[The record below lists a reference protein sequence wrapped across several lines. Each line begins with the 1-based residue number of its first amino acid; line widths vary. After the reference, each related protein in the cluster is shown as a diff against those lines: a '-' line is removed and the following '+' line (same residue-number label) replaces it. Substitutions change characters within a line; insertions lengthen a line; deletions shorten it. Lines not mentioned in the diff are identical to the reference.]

1 MPTNIQSIQPSLTQI
16 YKPQKK
22 HSAAG
27 EYYDFNN
34 DGRVGAGELVSEN
47 QTTESILEHVLYAEN
62 NILKIQQVYDIVSL
76 ANDRTQ
82 KSINTFE
89 SQLIARACLLAGGV
103 PAREIPRYFLK
114 LEYLFSDFE
123 KYNTK
128 NNLHA
133 DNPYQIIDNLSNFL
147 WQLKT
152 ERFDIDAYALQTT
165 IDERVGNCVPL
176 TALFNV
182 MAVRAGLA
190 AKTVFEEGHVY
201 SAYHNRSIQTTTPPK
216 INYLRE
222 NIRVSSAF
230 SIVSEI
236 CTYHAKELSASGY
249 EDAAIKF
256 SQTALALNPDDPT
269 YSFNLGTTY
278 LENGQ
283 NEAALQFFEQS
294 LRLGYAH
301 EYLYWNM
308 GLAHLKMGHLSD
320 AYDNFLTSIN
330 TKPPEN
336 PKNKVEESKPATATR
351 LSIEPR
357 SWTNWGGHYFQKIKD
372 LFN

>member
-16 YKPQKK
+16 YEPQKK

-34 DGRVGAGELVSEN
+34 DGKVGAGELVSEN

-114 LEYLFSDFE
+114 LEYLFAGLE
-123 KYNTK
+123 KYSIE

-133 DNPYQIIDNLSNFL
+133 DNPHQIIDNLIDYL
-147 WQLKT
+147 WQKKT
-152 ERFDIDAYALQTT
+152 ERFEENAFALQTT
-165 IDERVGNCVPL
+165 IDERVGNCTAL
-176 TALFNV
+176 TALFNI
-182 MAVRAGLA
+182 LA
-190 AKTVFEEGHVY
+190 ARSGIGVKTVFREGHVY
-201 SAYHNRSIQTTTPPK
+201 SNYQNRVI
-216 INYLRE
+216 E
-222 NIRVSSAF
+222 NTNRLGHGNRQENDQEASAF
-230 SIVSEI
+230 AIVSEI
-236 CTYHAKELSASGY
+236 CSYQAKELSASGY
-249 EDAAIKF
+249 EEAAIKF
-256 SQTALALNPDDPT
+256 SQTALALNPNDPT

-294 LRLGYAH
+294 LRQGNSH

-308 GLAHLKMGHLSD
+308 GLAHLRLGHLSH
-320 AYDNFLTSIN
+320 AYANFLTSIN
-330 TKPPEN
+330 TKPPEKPQN
-336 PKNKVEESKPATATR
+336 RVEESKPATVTR
-351 LSIEPR
+351 LSIEPQ
-357 SWTNWGGHYFQKIKD
+357 SWTNWGEHYFQKIKD